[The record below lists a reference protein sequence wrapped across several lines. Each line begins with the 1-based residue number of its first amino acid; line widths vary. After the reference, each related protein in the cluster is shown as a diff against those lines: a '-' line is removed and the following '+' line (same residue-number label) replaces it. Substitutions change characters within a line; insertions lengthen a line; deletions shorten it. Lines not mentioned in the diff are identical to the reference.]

1 MGQIRKIQIPRM
13 LNFWSWKITSI
24 RRLHCNIGSFD
35 DDGDI
40 VKVSC
45 KPLGHPDGE
54 AYPSEEIVQQFFKEV
69 SVSAY
74 WRHLGGKASALWTP
88 TPSSSKETALLCR
101 HSCPKIKTIKGEVS
115 QSKVDVE
122 GLVAVHCTHGLN
134 R

>member
-1 MGQIRKIQIPRM
+1 MENYKYYEIVFQYP
-13 LNFWSWKITSI
+13 N
-24 RRLHCNIGSFD
+24 

-54 AYPSEEIVQQFFKEV
+54 PYPSEEIVQQFFKEV

-74 WRHLGGKASALWTP
+74 WRHLGGKSSALWTP
-88 TPSSSKETALLCR
+88 TPSSKETALLCR
-101 HSCPKIKTIKGEVS
+101 HSCPKIKTIKSEVS